1 MATVIDGTAIAAVV
15 REELADEAARIRNA
29 GIIPGLAVVL
39 VGDDPASHSYVRS
52 KLRTAERLGI
62 HSEDHVLPGDTT
74 HAAVMDVIHS
84 LNADPAIHGILVQ
97 APLPPQIDTRAIVEA
112 VDPRKD
118 VDGFH
123 PSNVGALVYGHAAMP
138 PCTPAGVIQLLK
150 RSGVTMEGKEA
161 VVVGRSMLV
170 GKPVS
175 MLLLAENATVTLC
188 HSRTRDLPAV
198 CRRAEILVVAIGRP
212 RMVNADYVREG
223 AAVIDVGIN
232 RVEGK
237 LCGDVDFESASTR
250 AGLITPVPGGVG
262 PMTIAMLMK
271 NTLTAAR
278 LAGEAALGSRQ

>member
-1 MATVIDGTAIAAVV
+1 MATVIDGTAIAATI
-15 REELADEAARIRNA
+15 RDELAEEAQRLRDA
-29 GIIPGLAVVL
+29 GVQPGLAVVL

-52 KLRTAERLGI
+52 KLRTAEKLGI
-62 HSEDHVLPGDTT
+62 HSEDHVLPQS
-74 HAAVMDVIHS
+74 ASQEEVLEVVAR
-84 LNADPAIHGILVQ
+84 LNADPAVHGILVQ
-97 APLPPQIDTRAIVEA
+97 APLPSQINMQAVVEA

-123 PSNVGALVYGHAAMP
+123 PFNVGALTYGYAPMP

-150 RSGVTMEGKEA
+150 RSGVELVGKEA
-161 VVVGRSMLV
+161 VVLGRSMLV

-188 HSRTRDLPAV
+188 HSRTRNLPEV
-198 CRRAEILVVAIGRP
+198 CRRAEILVVAIGKP
-212 RMVNADYVREG
+212 RMVTAEYVREG

-237 LCGDVDFESASTR
+237 LCGDVDFDSASTR
-250 AGLITPVPGGVG
+250 AGLITSVPGGVG
-262 PMTIAMLMK
+262 PMTITMLMK

-278 LAGEAALGSRQ
+278 LAG